1 MTTAPGSPEGR
12 RSRPGAGGQTRRR
25 RRVREAA
32 LGYLLVLPAMA
43 AFGVFVFYPFVNN
56 FRLALFESPPVPGL
70 PSHFVGLH
78 QAGQVLF
85 SNAYGFP
92 ASLLTTIVF
101 VVLVVPLSLFVGLAL
116 AVAAN
121 RRLRGVGAYRLI
133 FSSTVVSSVAV
144 AALVFGTLMNPV
156 VGFLPWLGISPH
168 PPLLESPT
176 WALPS
181 IAVMT
186 IWQFLGLSFI
196 IMSAGL
202 QSLPDEV
209 LEAARIDGA
218 SSWTRFWRV
227 TVPMLSP
234 TIFFA
239 VVVGTIY
246 AFQAF
251 GQIDILIGYANNPA
265 RLHVNVLVYNIINTL
280 TQENNTGVAAVMSIA
295 LFAITLALTLLQLRF
310 LERRVQYAR

>member
-1 MTTAPGSPEGR
+1 
-12 RSRPGAGGQTRRR
+12 
-25 RRVREAA
+25 
-32 LGYLLVLPAMA
+32 
-43 AFGVFVFYPFVNN
+43 
-56 FRLALFESPPVPGL
+56 
-70 PSHFVGLH
+70 
-78 QAGQVLF
+78 
-85 SNAYGFP
+85 
-92 ASLLTTIVF
+92 
-101 VVLVVPLSLFVGLAL
+101 
-116 AVAAN
+116 
-121 RRLRGVGAYRLI
+121 
-133 FSSTVVSSVAV
+133 
-144 AALVFGTLMNPV
+144 MNPV

-227 TVPMLSP
+227 IVPMLSP

-246 AFQAF
+246 AFQTF
-251 GQIDILIGYANNPA
+251 GQIDILIGYDNNPA
-265 RLHVNVLVYNIINTL
+265 RICT
-280 TQENNTGVAAVMSIA
+280 
-295 LFAITLALTLLQLRF
+295 
-310 LERRVQYAR
+310 

>member
-1 MTTAPGSPEGR
+1 
-12 RSRPGAGGQTRRR
+12 
-25 RRVREAA
+25 
-32 LGYLLVLPAMA
+32 MA

-56 FRLALFESPPVPGL
+56 FRLALYQSPPVPGL
-70 PSHFVGLH
+70 PSHYVGLH
-78 QAGQVLF
+78 QVGQVLF
-85 SNAYGFP
+85 SNGYGFP
-92 ASLLTTIVF
+92 GSLLTTIAF
-101 VVLVVPLSLFVGLAL
+101 VVMVVPLSIFFGLAL
-116 AVAAN
+116 AVAAH
-121 RRLRGVGAYRLI
+121 RRLRGIGVYRTI

-156 VGFLPWLGISPH
+156 VGFLPWLGINPH

-227 TVPMLSP
+227 IVPLLSP
-234 TIFFA
+234 TIFFGL
-239 VVVGTIY
+239 VIGTIF
-246 AFQAF
+246 AFQTF
-251 GQIDILIGYANNPA
+251 GQIDILIGPTQASY
-265 RLHVNVLVYNIINTL
+265 LHTNVLIYNIVNTL
-280 TQENNTGVAAVMSIA
+280 QQDNNTGAAAVMAIA
-295 LFAITLALTLLQLRF
+295 LFFITLLLTLLQ
-310 LERRVQYAR
+310 